1 MTRLAVLIPHY
12 NNTRGLL
19 RSVQSIA
26 ADDPGDVYVVDDGSP
41 SPPTTEQIQSAVAG
55 DRAVRL
61 IALTENAGIE
71 TALNTGLDAI
81 VTAGYEFV
89 ARLDCGD
96 LNVGRRFS
104 LQVEYMDAHP
114 NVILL
119 GGAARFVDPQGET
132 LFVRQMPTKHAD
144 IARFMRAN
152 NAFMHPSVVMRSSAV
167 SRVGHYPTRFPAAED
182 YAYFWSFVEAGEVAN
197 LPDVLIDYEVD
208 PASISRSKRDR
219 QLRSR
224 LQVQR
229 LHSDGS
235 LGARAAILRTRLLLA
250 APVGLVDRVK
260 ARMYGQ
266 P

>member
-1 MTRLAVLIPHY
+1 MNRLAVLIPHY
-12 NNTRGLL
+12 NNTSGLL
-19 RSVQSIA
+19 RSLRSIEA
-26 ADDPGDVYVVDDGSP
+26 EDPGDVFVVDDGSP
-41 SPPTTEQIQSAVAG
+41 TPPTVEQIQSAVAG

-61 IALTENAGIE
+61 VALAENEGIE
-71 TALNTGLDAI
+71 AALNTGLDAI
-81 VTAGYEFV
+81 LAAGYEFV
-89 ARLDCGD
+89 GRLDCGD

-104 LQVEYMDAHP
+104 KQVDYLDTHP

-119 GGAARFVDPQGET
+119 GGAARFVNPQGET
-132 LFVRQMPTKHAD
+132 LFVRQMPTRHAD
-144 IARFMRAN
+144 IVSFMRAN

-167 SRVGHYPTRFPAAED
+167 AKLGHYPTGFPAAED
-182 YAYFWSFVEAGEVAN
+182 YAYFWLFVDAGEVAN

-224 LQVQR
+224 LRVQR

-235 LGARAAILRTRLLLA
+235 LRARVAIGRTRLLLA
-250 APVGLVDRVK
+250 APVGLVDGIK